1 MDTINIDDFAKIEI
15 KVGKILEA
23 QKVEQSN
30 KLLKLKVDFGNDDVR
45 QVLSGIAKWYNPEDM
60 IGKNFTFVVNLEY
73 RNILDMESQAM
84 ILACHDKENDIVSAL
99 VPDKDVSFGSSV
111 N

>member
-1 MDTINIDDFAKIEI
+1 
-15 KVGKILEA
+15 
-23 QKVEQSN
+23 
-30 KLLKLKVDFGNDDVR
+30 
-45 QVLSGIAKWYNPEDM
+45 M

-73 RNILDMESQAM
+73 RNMLDMESQAM

>member
-1 MDTINIDDFAKIEI
+1 MEKIKIDDFLKIEI
-15 KVGKILEA
+15 KIGKIIEA
-23 QKVEQSN
+23 EKIEQSN

-73 RNILDMESQAM
+73 RNMLDMESQAM

-99 VPDKDVSFGSSV
+99 MPDKDILPGSPI

>member
-1 MDTINIDDFAKIEI
+1 
-15 KVGKILEA
+15 
-23 QKVEQSN
+23 
-30 KLLKLKVDFGNDDVR
+30 
-45 QVLSGIAKWYNPEDM
+45 M